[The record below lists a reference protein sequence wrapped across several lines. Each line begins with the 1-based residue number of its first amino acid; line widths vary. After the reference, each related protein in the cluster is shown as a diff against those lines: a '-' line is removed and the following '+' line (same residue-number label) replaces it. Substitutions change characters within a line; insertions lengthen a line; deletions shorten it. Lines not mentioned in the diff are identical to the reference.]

1 MKTTN
6 RRISVKTTC
15 ILIVLL
21 TSASPAQ
28 AYPPDN
34 AAVLYYKAFLML
46 QEPSEE
52 VKEMMS
58 EMRQG
63 KTKSNDQVRQYL
75 DENKHVLEFVDDAA
89 EIRDC
94 DWGHDVSR
102 GLGILMPELSKL
114 RLTAFL
120 VCAEAQI
127 LSEERDQK
135 AALEKCVTVHKMS
148 NHVGD
153 DLLISYLV
161 SAALRNVANSRIR
174 DFLSAMPADEQT
186 LAWLKS
192 RLIAVS
198 LNAPSVQ
205 KAMVMEK
212 KISMHAI
219 RKEKIDTLLEA
230 MGDDFA
236 KDEITA
242 DAVKKVRAGDARFF
256 KDNRDY
262 YANVMDDVIA
272 AVDLPYQQSHGKLEE
287 LSDRVQKDAK
297 EKPAAIMAAVLMPA
311 NSRVRTLGI
320 KNETFFNATRVAIE
334 IYLVKAKTGRLPE
347 KLPADLPK
355 DLFSGEDFEY
365 EKSKDGFILRC
376 QGKDLDKDETFQY
389 EFKVSK

>member
-15 ILIVLL
+15 ILFVLL
-21 TSASPAQ
+21 TSASLAQ

-46 QEPSEE
+46 KEPSED
-52 VKEMMS
+52 VKKVMS

-63 KTKSNDQVRQYL
+63 KTKANDQVRQHL
-75 DENKHVLEFVDDAA
+75 DDNKNVLEFVEDAA
-89 EIRDC
+89 EVRHC

-127 LSEERDQK
+127 LSEEGDQK
-135 AALEKCVTVHKMS
+135 AALEKCVTIHEMS

-153 DLLISYLV
+153 ELLISYLV
-161 SAALRNVANSRIR
+161 SAALRDVANSRIR

-192 RLIAVS
+192 QLIAIS
-198 LNAPSVQ
+198 LNAPSIQ
-205 KAMVMEK
+205 KSMLMEK

-219 RKEKIDTLLEA
+219 RNEKIDTLLEA
-230 MGDDFA
+230 MGDDFV

-242 DAVKKVRAGDARFF
+242 DAVKKVRAGDAKFF
-256 KDNRDY
+256 KDNRAY

-297 EKPAAIMAAVLMPA
+297 EKPAAIMAALLMPA

-320 KNETFFNATRVAIE
+320 KNETFFNATRAAIE
-334 IYLVKAKTGRLPE
+334 IYIIKAKTGRLPE

-365 EKSKDGFILRC
+365 KKTKDGFILRC
-376 QGKDLDKDETFQY
+376 QGKDLDKDETSQY
-389 EFKVSK
+389 EFKVAK